1 MLVAVDQVIQN
12 KFKFYVDFKMN
23 ISAGSRLTNSG
34 LSSRGGSGF
43 NMVPE
48 HGRLSTPHESN
59 RSSSLRSLRLHNL
72 QSSAGSTDSGF
83 VQPIVG

>member
-1 MLVAVDQVIQN
+1 
-12 KFKFYVDFKMN
+12 MN
-23 ISAGSRLTNSG
+23 IFAGSRLTNSG

-59 RSSSLRSLRLHNL
+59 NRSSSLRSLRLHNL